1 MKVFLVPVL
10 LVGCA
15 SGGRPFEDQ
24 PSPDAS
30 TPPSTPDAPVNP
42 PPDAPVNPP
51 PDSPTACT
59 PVQTNVLANP
69 AFDLTPTG
77 TGWTEVPIDN
87 LPGGPY
93 PIITADGLAASTS
106 PNKAWL
112 GGAAGLD
119 AGASTVTD
127 QLYQDVTFPADAT
140 NFVVSGM
147 FASGGVEDTDAVY
160 DTFTLDVIETNGTQI
175 ENVKTANNMV
185 TNGTFTAF
193 SKTLTSNLAGR
204 TVRLRATSTND
215 ILNHTNFYLDSL
227 QFQATFCP

>member
-1 MKVFLVPVL
+1 MKVLLVPVL

-30 TPPSTPDAPVNP
+30 VQPDTPVDP

-51 PDSPTACT
+51 SDSPTACT

-69 AFDLTPTG
+69 AFDLAPSG
-77 TGWTEVPIDN
+77 TGWNEVPIQN

-93 PIITADGLAASTS
+93 PIVTADGLAANTA

-119 AGASTVTD
+119 AGTSTVTD
-127 QLYQDVTFPADAT
+127 QLFQDVTFPADAT
-140 NFVVSGM
+140 GFVVSGM

-160 DTFTLDVIETNGTQI
+160 DTFTLDVTETNGTQI
-175 ENVKTANNMV
+175 ENVMTANNMV
-185 TNGTFTAF
+185 TNGTFTVF
-193 SKTLTSNLAGR
+193 TKTLTSNLAGR

-227 QFQATFCP
+227 SFQATSCP